1 MDKEFLYEL
10 MAEFEKRDIHELS
23 YESKQG
29 TIRLQKAEVVINE
42 PVVAAPAA
50 VPPPVASAAEVP
62 VVNNTAVDSGAEL
75 IRAPIVGNFY
85 RQPAPDAPYFAS
97 EGERIAKGQTICILE
112 AMKLMNELKAEFDC
126 EVVKVLVDNGVM
138 VEYNTPLFEVKRV

>member
-10 MAEFEKRDIHELS
+10 MAEFEKRNIHELLF
-23 YESKQG
+23 ESKQG
-29 TIRLQKAEVVINE
+29 TIRLQKAEVVTHQ
-42 PVVAAPAA
+42 PTVVAAPAN
-50 VPPPVASAAEVP
+50 ASTAAAEVAVENSA
-62 VVNNTAVDSGAEL
+62 VVSDGAEL

-85 RQPAPDAPYFAS
+85 RQPAPDAPYFAN
-97 EGERIAKGQTICILE
+97 EGERITKGQTICILE

-138 VEYNTPLFEVKRV
+138 VEFNTPLFEVKRI